1 MMWDMSNWELIRLVD
16 TLNEK
21 IVDLRACWITGDIFV
36 ASEKSISVFTING
49 TPLGNS
55 FRVYQLSLPN
65 VSGSVS
71 IEGVTCVAAP
81 AGREWERP
89 RILLS
94 GHTDGTIR
102 VWARELVP
110 SRSPTSTSR

>member
-49 TPLGNS
+49 TPLGRKN
-55 FRVYQLSLPN
+55 L
-65 VSGSVS
+65 
-71 IEGVTCVAAP
+71 
-81 AGREWERP
+81 
-89 RILLS
+89 IL
-94 GHTDGTIR
+94 D
-102 VWARELVP
+102 LVI
-110 SRSPTSTSR
+110 THF

>member
-49 TPLGNS
+49 TPLGKPQLRHHHVMVRLLRNNYVITYTIHS
-55 FRVYQLSLPN
+55 F
-65 VSGSVS
+65 
-71 IEGVTCVAAP
+71 TF
-81 AGREWERP
+81 
-89 RILLS
+89 
-94 GHTDGTIR
+94 
-102 VWARELVP
+102 
-110 SRSPTSTSR
+110 

>member
-49 TPLGNS
+49 TPLGKK
-55 FRVYQLSLPN
+55 
-65 VSGSVS
+65 
-71 IEGVTCVAAP
+71 
-81 AGREWERP
+81 
-89 RILLS
+89 ILVFDL
-94 GHTDGTIR
+94 I
-102 VWARELVP
+102 VINFQVL
-110 SRSPTSTSR
+110 

>member
-49 TPLGNS
+49 TPLGKKILFWIQYLPI
-55 FRVYQLSLPN
+55 FRFCEY
-65 VSGSVS
+65 
-71 IEGVTCVAAP
+71 
-81 AGREWERP
+81 
-89 RILLS
+89 
-94 GHTDGTIR
+94 
-102 VWARELVP
+102 
-110 SRSPTSTSR
+110 

>member
-49 TPLGNS
+49 TPLGKK
-55 FRVYQLSLPN
+55 
-65 VSGSVS
+65 
-71 IEGVTCVAAP
+71 
-81 AGREWERP
+81 
-89 RILLS
+89 ILVFDL
-94 GHTDGTIR
+94 IIINFQ
-102 VWARELVP
+102 VL
-110 SRSPTSTSR
+110 

>member
-49 TPLGNS
+49 TPLGKKILVFDLIIIN
-55 FRVYQLSLPN
+55 FQVLY
-65 VSGSVS
+65 VSKVLH
-71 IEGVTCVAAP
+71 V
-81 AGREWERP
+81 
-89 RILLS
+89 
-94 GHTDGTIR
+94 
-102 VWARELVP
+102 
-110 SRSPTSTSR
+110 